1 MKKDYYNLQCLQE
14 KNYKDNFRKK
24 KHKKTKGIK
33 TMQGNTIAN
42 LQCFVAKYTVV
53 ILNQLNI
60 KKIKLTKIILIKI
73 IIKKKPCRE

>member
-33 TMQGNTIAN
+33 TM
-42 LQCFVAKYTVV
+42 
-53 ILNQLNI
+53 
-60 KKIKLTKIILIKI
+60 
-73 IIKKKPCRE
+73 